1 VRLRLESAEWRSGG
15 ALEDD
20 AEVSRD
26 GESWDHCS
34 LKRSYLRTLSE
45 GICPWGIRAWPKR
58 AAG

>member
-34 LKRSYLRTLSE
+34 LKTQFPRTLSE
-45 GICPWGIRAWPKR
+45 GICPRGSER
-58 AAG
+58 G